1 MKKTFLI
8 SFFLFGFSVFSISQ
22 NDYVKTKKLSLEL
35 MVNSVADDGHIR
47 EIPAIRQV
55 LNNSYGNYYSLTTD
69 SKSFYVE
76 ARLNYMVFPR
86 ILISSGLR
94 VTQGFYFIDGLYS
107 NSSSS
112 TIQIKYRDD
121 ETGVYYANVNKISEY
136 KTYLGIPVVLTFR
149 LLDKKYIGLDLD
161 ISAEFSYKIYSVISF
176 DFTDPSMKEIKNE
189 AADAIKAVKINDYS
203 WSSAVGLMLRVGK
216 ID

>member
-1 MKKTFLI
+1 M
-8 SFFLFGFSVFSISQ
+8 
-22 NDYVKTKKLSLEL
+22 
-35 MVNSVADDGHIR
+35 
-47 EIPAIRQV
+47 
-55 LNNSYGNYYSLTTD
+55 
-69 SKSFYVE
+69 
-76 ARLNYMVFPR
+76 
-86 ILISSGLR
+86 
-94 VTQGFYFIDGLYS
+94 YS

-216 ID
+216 IDKVHGKIGFDFPAYYYSENYLLTNGSYPNANFKASIVIPLNK